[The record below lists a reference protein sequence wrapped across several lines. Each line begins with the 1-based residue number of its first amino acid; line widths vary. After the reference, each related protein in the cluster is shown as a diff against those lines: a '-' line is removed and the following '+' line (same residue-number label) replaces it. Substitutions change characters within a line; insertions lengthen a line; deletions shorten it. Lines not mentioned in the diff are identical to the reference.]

1 MTQAQAAVAAPL
13 GSGRAGCRVLSGDV
27 LDADVLRRELLR
39 AGGLWNAVDVVAR
52 TGSTNADLAA
62 RARAG
67 APEGTVLVTDFQDAG
82 RGRQGRTWVAP
93 RGTSIALSLLLRPDV
108 DPVRWTWLPLLTG
121 LAVVEALR
129 RAADVPALLKW
140 PNDVLVEGRKV
151 CGILAERVETPTG
164 PACVVGLGIN
174 VWLAADELPVPT
186 ATSLALLAQ
195 AREPGSRP
203 PSRNLLIATTLAAFE
218 LLYRR
223 WEVLEDDAPLAASY
237 LRRSDT
243 LGRRVRVH
251 LAGDVTVEGTAE
263 ALDGDGR
270 LVVRTP
276 SGLQT
281 FGAGDVVHLR

>member
-1 MTQAQAAVAAPL
+1 M
-13 GSGRAGCRVLSGDV
+13 
-27 LDADVLRRELLR
+27 LDAEVLRRELLR
-39 AGGLWNAVDVVAR
+39 PGGLWSAVDVVER

-67 APEGTVLVTDFQDAG
+67 APAGSVLVTDFQDAG

-93 RGTSIALSLLLRPDV
+93 RGTSIAMSVLVRPADV
-108 DPVRWTWLPLLTG
+108 DPARWTWLPLLAG

-140 PNDVLVEGRKV
+140 PNDVLVDGLKV
-151 CGILAERVETPTG
+151 CGVLAERVETPAG
-164 PACVVGLGIN
+164 PACVLGTGVN

-195 AREPGSRP
+195 SRRPGSRP
-203 PSRNLLIATTLAAFE
+203 PSRTLLIATVLAAFE
-218 LLYRR
+218 LLYQR
-223 WEVLEDDAPLAASY
+223 WEVLEDDAPFAASY

-251 LAGDVTVEGTAE
+251 LAGDVTVEGVAE
-263 ALDGDGR
+263 ALDVDGR
-270 LVVRTP
+270 LVVRTA
-276 SGLQT
+276 SGRQT
-281 FGAGDVVHLR
+281 FGAGDVVHLRS